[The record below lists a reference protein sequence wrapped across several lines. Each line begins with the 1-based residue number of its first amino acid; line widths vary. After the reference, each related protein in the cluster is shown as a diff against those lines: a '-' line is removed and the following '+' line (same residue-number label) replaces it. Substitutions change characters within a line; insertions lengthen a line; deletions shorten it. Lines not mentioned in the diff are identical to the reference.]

1 MSLEIEAIEAF
12 REGNVISLYK
22 KGEGLEPLIEAVRE
36 KVDTFTHDLT
46 TAKGRSATASLS
58 AKVSKAKTFLDGLG
72 KKLVEDQKRE
82 IKLVD
87 ESRKSMRD
95 QLDQLRDEARAP
107 LTAWENAEKQR
118 LDDLESAIQELKE
131 MGKPVDGA
139 TAQIYM
145 EIHDKLSSI
154 QIDDRYQERKVEA
167 FSEQQKS
174 LGWLATKITELNI
187 AEAKKAE
194 LEKLRKEAEIRAKK
208 DEEERLRQEGV
219 ERAKAEAEAKIA
231 AEKTKVEQEAQA
243 KEDQAKAKELEAL
256 RAKQEAEQKLKD
268 AKEEHEKQIALV
280 QKQLNEA
287 QENAVRKAQAEAEA
301 KIAEEKKREAD
312 ETHNKKIKTE
322 AKLAFMQIGLSQE
335 DAVKVVI
342 AICDN
347 RIPHTKIRF

>member
-12 REGNVISLYK
+12 QEGNVISLYK

-36 KVDTFTHDLT
+36 KVDTFEHDLT

-72 KKLVEDQKRE
+72 KKLVESQKKE
-82 IKLVD
+82 IALVD
-87 ESRKSMRD
+87 ASRKSMRD
-95 QLDQLRDEARAP
+95 QLDALRDEARAP
-107 LTAWENAEKQR
+107 LTAWENAEKKR
-118 LDDLESAIQELKE
+118 LDDLEMAIQEIVT

-139 TAQIYM
+139 TAQVYM
-145 EIHDKLSSI
+145 EIHDKLSEVK
-154 QIDDRYQERKVEA
+154 IDDRYQERKVEA

-174 LGWLATKITELNI
+174 LGWLATKITEINI
-187 AEAKKAE
+187 AEAEKAE
-194 LEKLRKEAEIRAKK
+194 LAKLREEAEIRAKK
-208 DEEERLRQEGV
+208 DEEERLRREGE

-231 AEKTKVEQEAQA
+231 SEKARVEQEAKD
-243 KEDQAKAKELEAL
+243 KEDQAKARELDAL

-268 AKEEHEKQIALV
+268 AKEEHDKQIALV

-287 QENAVRKAQAEAEA
+287 QADAVKQAKEEADA
-301 KIAEEKKREAD
+301 KIAEAKKREAD

-322 AKLAFMQIGLSQE
+322 AKLALMQIGLSQE

-342 AICDN
+342 AICYD
-347 RIPHTKIRF
+347 RIPHTQIRF

>member
-1 MSLEIEAIEAF
+1 MSLEIESIEAF
-12 REGNVISLYK
+12 QESNVISLYK

-36 KVDTFTHDLT
+36 TVDNFTHDLS

-72 KKLVEDQKRE
+72 KKLVEAQKRE

-87 ESRKSMRD
+87 ASRKSMRD

-107 LTAWENAEKQR
+107 LTAWENAEKKR
-118 LDDLESAIQELKE
+118 LEDLESAIQELKE

-139 TAQIYM
+139 TAKIYM
-145 EIHDKLSSI
+145 EIHDKLSEI
-154 QIDDRYQERKVEA
+154 KIDDRYQERKVEA

-174 LGWLATKITELNI
+174 LIWLASKITELNI
-187 AEAKKAE
+187 AEAEKAE

-231 AEKTKVEQEAQA
+231 QEKARIEQE
-243 KEDQAKAKELEAL
+243 AKAKELEAL
-256 RAKQEAEQKLKD
+256 QAKQEAEQKLKD
-268 AKEEHEKQIALV
+268 AKEEHDKQIALV

-287 QENAVRKAQAEAEA
+287 QENAARKSKAEAEA

-312 ETHNKKIKTE
+312 AEHNKKIKTE

-335 DAVKVVI
+335 ESVKAVI
-342 AICDN
+342 AICEN
-347 RIPHTKIRF
+347 RIPHIQIRF